1 MRFAPLAL
9 VCLIALPAPSRL
21 AAQTAD
27 PLVTD
32 RPDFTESAVTVRPG
46 RVQLEAGYTFG
57 RNGDASSHT
66 FGEVLLRIGALSR
79 VEIRVGLNSYAVTD
93 SRSDAEQGFEDV
105 SLGVKISL
113 LDPPPHFELFRPAV
127 ALLVGTS
134 LPTGAD
140 RFGGEGLWPE
150 TKLALAWG
158 LSERV
163 SLGTNLNIA
172 SVQTNGDRFA
182 QFSGS
187 LALGVA
193 LSERLGTFA
202 ELFGFASGNPQ
213 GLDTGFLNGGA
224 TFLAHDNVQL
234 DARAGIGFDNQEP
247 NYFLG
252 LGFAWRL

>member
-9 VCLIALPAPSRL
+9 VWTTALAAPSPL
-21 AAQTAD
+21 AAQTGD

-79 VEIRVGLNSYAVTD
+79 IEVRLGLNSYAVID
-93 SRSDAEQGFEDV
+93 SRSDAQQGFEDV
-105 SLGVKISL
+105 SLGAKISL
-113 LDPPPHFELFRPAV
+113 LDPPSRFELLRPAL

-134 LPTGAD
+134 LPVGAD
-140 RFGGEGLWPE
+140 GFGGEGLWPE
-150 TKLALAWG
+150 TKLAFAWS
-158 LSERV
+158 LSERL
-163 SLGTNLNIA
+163 SLGTNLNVA
-172 SVQTNGDRFA
+172 SVQIDGDRFA

-187 LALGVA
+187 LTLGVA
-193 LSERLGTFA
+193 LSNRLGAFA
-202 ELFGFASGNPQ
+202 ELFGFASGSSQ

-224 TFLAHDNVQL
+224 TFLAHENVQL
-234 DARAGIGFDNQEP
+234 DARAGIGFDNPKP

>member
-79 VEIRVGLNSYAVTD
+79 IEIRVGLNSYAVTD
-93 SRSDAEQGFEDV
+93 SRSDAERGFEDV
-105 SLGVKISL
+105 SLGAKISL

-140 RFGGEGLWPE
+140 GFGGEGLWPE

-193 LSERLGTFA
+193 LSDRLGTFA

-234 DARAGIGFDNQEP
+234 DARAGIGFDNREP